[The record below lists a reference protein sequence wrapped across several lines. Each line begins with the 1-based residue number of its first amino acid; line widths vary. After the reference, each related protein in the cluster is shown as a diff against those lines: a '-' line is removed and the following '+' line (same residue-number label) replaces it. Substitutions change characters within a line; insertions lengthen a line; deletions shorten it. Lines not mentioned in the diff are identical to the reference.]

1 VTPRDALELITLAAL
16 WGASFLFMKVA
27 VPEFGVVPLVG
38 LRCALAVLMLA
49 PLLSL
54 QGLWPELRQH
64 WKPIAVVG
72 LTNSALPFI
81 AFNYAALYITAGLSS
96 IFNATAPLWA
106 TVVAWLWLREKPGGA
121 RALGLAV
128 GMAGVAWLSW
138 DKASFKPDAAGT
150 VTGFAVLACVGAT
163 LLYGIG
169 ANFVKVKLKGVT
181 PMAVAA
187 GSQIA
192 VTLVLLV
199 PTLWWWPAVTPSA
212 PAWGSAALL
221 GVLCTGLAYVIFFRL
236 IARLGPTSAISVTF
250 LIPLFG
256 VSWGSLLLG
265 ERITPVMLGAG
276 LVIVLGT
283 ALTTGVLRWPRR

>member
-1 VTPRDALELITLAAL
+1 MTPRDALEHITLAAL

-27 VPEFGVVPLVG
+27 VPEFGVVSLVG
-38 LRCALAVLMLA
+38 LRCALAVLTLA
-49 PLLSL
+49 PLLFL
-54 QGLWPELRQH
+54 QGLWPDLRQH
-64 WKPIAVVG
+64 WKPIALVG
-72 LTNSALPFI
+72 LVNSALPFI
-81 AFNYAALYITAGLSS
+81 AFSYAALYISAGLSS

-106 TVVAWLWLREKPGGA
+106 TVVAWLWLKERPGGE
-121 RALGLAV
+121 RALGLVV

-138 DKASFKPDAAGT
+138 DKASFKPDATGA

-163 LLYGIG
+163 LLYGVG
-169 ANFVKVKLKGVT
+169 ANFVKVRLKGVP

-192 VTLVLLV
+192 VATVLLV
-199 PTLWWWPAVTPSA
+199 PMLWWWPTVHPSA
-212 PAWGSAALL
+212 LAWGSAALL

-265 ERITPVMLGAG
+265 ERITPVMMAAGA
-276 LVIVLGT
+276 VIVLGT
-283 ALTTGVLRWPRR
+283 ALVTGVLRRPRE